1 MAKRKFRKGPGFFD
15 TAMLFMVLLA
25 VGSAGACWLFL
36 GEDAVYESMESDFQL
51 VLSVAPK
58 LGLALLIAGFVQ
70 TLVPRDIVARFLGEQ
85 AGLKGVTLATGLGFV
100 TPGGPMTSFPMVNAL
115 YDAGTGRG
123 ALIAYLT
130 AWSTLGFQRI
140 LVWEIPLL
148 GMEFAILRQV
158 ASIPLPF
165 IAALIS
171 ARLPRDLPQDH
182 AKGPAK
188 K

>member
-1 MAKRKFRKGPGFFD
+1 MAKARFRKGPGFFD

-36 GEDAVYESMESDFQL
+36 GEEAVYESVQSDFKL

-58 LGLALLIAGFVQ
+58 LGLALLIAGLVQ
-70 TLVPRDIVARFLGEQ
+70 VLVPRDIVARYLGDQ
-85 AGLKGVTLATGLGFV
+85 AGLKGVTLATGIGFV

-115 YDAGTGRG
+115 YNAGTGRA

-148 GMEFAILRQV
+148 GMEFAVLRQL

-171 ARLPRDLPQDH
+171 ARLPRDLPQDS
-182 AKGPAK
+182 ARR
-188 K
+188 